1 MLYRSQ
7 DLVSQYRISA
17 ETAERELPA
26 ARAALDGAIHGLEHA
41 KGQGRALAGKLQG
54 LQMSLGHLAHAFM
67 SSLPP
72 HRMLHE
78 CFSIRDPETFDRELL
93 PALDVIMGERLCF
106 CCTAKL
112 GTSQLS

>member
-41 KGQGRALAGKLQG
+41 KGQGG
-54 LQMSLGHLAHAFM
+54 
-67 SSLPP
+67 PW
-72 HRMLHE
+72 
-78 CFSIRDPETFDRELL
+78 
-93 PALDVIMGERLCF
+93 PASCKGCR
-106 CCTAKL
+106 
-112 GTSQLS
+112 